1 MAANK
6 EKLAQ
11 NIKGGLQMD
20 KEIQTLQKEL
30 KDRKKKK
37 TDYTNA
43 LVQTMKNNEIDCF
56 DISEG
61 KIIYTQSNV
70 KKPINKQHLLECLE
84 KYFEKNPS
92 MPTDDIVK
100 YILENRPTNVKE
112 GIRHKPPKN
121 LGT

>member
-11 NIKGGLQMD
+11 NIKGWLQMD

-61 KIIYTQSNV
+61 KIIYTQ
-70 KKPINKQHLLECLE
+70 
-84 KYFEKNPS
+84 
-92 MPTDDIVK
+92 IV
-100 YILENRPTNVKE
+100 E
-112 GIRHKPPKN
+112 
-121 LGT
+121 